1 MQGTQLDRVI
11 SEAQTGV
18 QLCEAYQYAPL
29 KPECDRMK
37 VEFEGMKYKSKAL
50 KENMNALDYKQR
62 EAGVEEIVGP
72 EQKIIAQ
79 KSTLSTGAAATTFL
93 LSTGVAFAGIW
104 GYYKVVKS

>member
-1 MQGTQLDRVI
+1 
-11 SEAQTGV
+11 
-18 QLCEAYQYAPL
+18 
-29 KPECDRMK
+29 MK

-62 EAGVEEIVGP
+62 EAGVEEIAVVP

-104 GYYKVVKS
+104 AYQKLAKN